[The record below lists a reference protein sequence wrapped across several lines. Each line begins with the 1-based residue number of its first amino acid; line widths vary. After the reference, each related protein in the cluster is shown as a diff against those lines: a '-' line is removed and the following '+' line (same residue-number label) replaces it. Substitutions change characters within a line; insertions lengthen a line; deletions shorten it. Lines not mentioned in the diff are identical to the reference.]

1 MVAIYVRQS
10 LDKKDSLSIDSQIND
25 CITLCKRNGW
35 DDYRIYKDK
44 GWSAKNL
51 ERPEFQKMNNDVESG
66 DIQAVVCYKI
76 DRISRSIRDLVN
88 LIEDYHE
95 LGVHFVSFADNINT
109 AAPGGL
115 MMATLFGS
123 LAQMEREA
131 IITRVTDNYYY
142 RCERGYWGGGPAPYG
157 FNLKKITE
165 NGQKHTV
172 LEINKQEAAVVKQF
186 FKWYLEPAG
195 TIYEILKKADKA
207 DIRTRK
213 GGAWTSRVVS
223 ELLSKPMYAP
233 NSMDIYNFYAAQG
246 VRVRV
251 SPEQCDGKLSL
262 NIFGKRDRNS
272 KHPKRSRPVNEMT
285 LAICKNPPII
295 DSDSF
300 LKAQFKKKAK
310 LQVSPRSGTSH
321 TTMLSGLV
329 RCAICGRAMSPSG
342 SSRGARYFTCS
353 GKRNYAAGS
362 CTSKSIKVQ
371 ALEKIV
377 ADDILKYAT
386 NPKVIDMFHAMQSG
400 SKLSAEQNHEVNLIQ
415 QEIAKLDIE
424 IENLLDACSAGNA
437 TAIEY
442 LNKRIEKLDTKK
454 QELLNKITD
463 IKKNTENVLSL
474 FSGIKIE
481 DVPDIMANGAIPEK
495 KNVCQFLLSYI
506 LFTDADNVKIYY
518 KM

>member
-10 LDKKDSLSIDSQIND
+10 LDKKDSLSIESQIND

-35 DDYRIYKDK
+35 DDYQVYKDK

-51 ERPEFQKMNNDVESG
+51 DRPEFQKMNNDVEAG
-66 DIQAVVCYKI
+66 KIKAVVCYKI

-131 IITRVTDNYYY
+131 IIARVTDNYYY
-142 RCERGYWGGGPAPYG
+142 RCELGYWGGGPAPYG
-157 FNLKKITE
+157 FNLKKIVE

-172 LEINKQEAAVVKQF
+172 LEINEREAAVVKQF
-186 FKWYLEPAG
+186 FKWYLEPDG

-207 DIRTRK
+207 GITTRK

-251 SPEQCDGKLSL
+251 TPEQCDGKLSL
-262 NIFGKRDRNS
+262 NVFGRRDRGS

-285 LAICKNPPII
+285 LAICKTPPII
-295 DSDSF
+295 DSDTF

-310 LQVSPRSGTSH
+310 LQVSPRTGTAK

-329 RCAICGRAMSPSG
+329 KCAVCGRAMSPSG
-342 SSRGARYFTCS
+342 SSRGVRYFTCS
-353 GKRNYAAGS
+353 GKRNYAAGT
-362 CTSKSIKVQ
+362 CTSKSIKVA

-377 ADDILKYAT
+377 TDDILRYAT
-386 NPKVIDMFHAMQSG
+386 NPKVIDMFHAMQG
-400 SKLSAEQNHEVNLIQ
+400 SKLTAEQSHEVNLLQ
-415 QEIAKLDIE
+415 QETAKLDIE
-424 IENLLDACSAGNA
+424 IDNLLDACSAGNA

-442 LNKRIEKLDTKK
+442 LNKRIEKLDNRKHDI
-454 QELLNKITD
+454 LNRINE
-463 IKKNTENVLSL
+463 IKKETENVISL
-474 FSGIKIE
+474 FSGIEIE
-481 DVPDIMANGAIPEK
+481 NVPYILAHGSVDEK
-495 KNVCQFLLSYI
+495 KNVCQFLLNVV
-506 LFTDADNVKIYY
+506 LFTNADDVKVYY